1 MNARKTQGRIFWGL
15 LLIIMGVLFLF
26 DRMGRLDFGDLV
38 GRYWPVIFI
47 LIGISILLSNNFK
60 NAGSGVFFILFGTFF
75 LLLRLRIFERTVWHY
90 LWPLAIIG
98 VGLWILL
105 RPVWH
110 PDRKAIGAMTAD
122 ELNISQI
129 FSGSVRRIES
139 QSFKGG
145 KADVVFG
152 SAEIDLRAAGL
163 AGGRATLV
171 RRVALP
177 LEPAL
182 ERRRGRDGHHGI
194 VRRLRAPGQ
203 LVADLRPVDDGRA
216 FQRVSRPRHPLIDGG
231 GQGDDD
237 GEEPEQAFLHGRA

>member
-1 MNARKTQGRIFWGL
+1 MTENKNQGRIFWGI
-15 LLIIMGVLFLF
+15 LLIVMGVLFLL
-26 DRMGRLDFGDLV
+26 DQMDKLDFGDLV

-75 LLLRLRIFERTVWHY
+75 LLLRLRIFERAVWHY

-129 FSGSVRRIES
+129 FSGSVRKIES

-171 RRVALP
+171 LSAVFGSIEVFVPRDWQVVLEGTPVLGSIETRKRAADVAP
-177 LEPAL
+177 IQTLEIKGSAVFGSI
-182 ERRRGRDGHHGI
+182 EVKD
-194 VRRLRAPGQ
+194 
-203 LVADLRPVDDGRA
+203 
-216 FQRVSRPRHPLIDGG
+216 
-231 GQGDDD
+231 
-237 GEEPEQAFLHGRA
+237 